1 MVFYRTYKSCSM
13 NINSNSS
20 IKSTV
25 KYVLIGVLFVLSFI
39 VNSPVMAVSPD
50 ASMGMRNPAIDWES
64 LPAIR
69 TGVRVWCHN
78 SKSPLNYTAGDWA
91 NYTLQDADGY
101 EQAYYKG
108 NSGMLVQAWF
118 GSQVNIGNLKL
129 FLSDDPNPGYDMP
142 FLNYFNAEDY
152 PFWLWYHQ
160 QNILWAFP
168 CLPFDS
174 TFKASVEKRPDW
186 YQYTLDIYR
195 ESRFSEA
202 FTPDES
208 AILQKKIAEPVG
220 TFPGANAGDQV
231 QSSNPEIDAQGTA
244 SLFDV
249 STSGVIRSIKIDPP
263 SDHSDILDN
272 LTIRITTD
280 GEVTAQLP
288 VSMFFGGYQGA
299 DMKKAKGMAAGFD
312 GKSLYCYFPM
322 PFWKSMK
329 IELVNDQSNPV
340 TVACNIGWSDTNNYP
355 QDFTGTFKVQYNNK
369 IPLKVGDP
377 AFIQLEV
384 KGSGTMVGCVTKLVG
399 ALEGNFTMYTDDS
412 ETPVIES
419 TGGEDYFFHSYG
431 MHDGFDTAFS
441 GGLAGNDTGYRF
453 QIVDYVPFLSSFK
466 FTQDHALHF
475 PGDRAGTLLS
485 AIFYYQNPKKF
496 ITLTDSLDVGKTD
509 SEKAHHY
516 QITGSLD
523 RVRVQTDTGRYE
535 NDAEKPLIDEG
546 RWTDKQTSFRVAISP
561 NNDGVRIRKRVN
573 LTAYHQ
579 EIDVYVDNVLAGT
592 WFEQGSNY
600 VTNYDPEGSG
610 AIAQKYAD
618 LGTVVPTWQNGKM
631 PALFRDTIFDIPA
644 ALTQGKHV
652 LNLRFVTKGSL
663 AVAPADA
670 GLTNEYYY
678 WIYSYVKAQ

>member
-1 MVFYRTYKSCSM
+1 MNFYCP
-13 NINSNSS
+13 
-20 IKSTV
+20 IK
-25 KYVLIGVLFVLSFI
+25 YILLAAFYFL
-39 VNSPVMAVSPD
+39 VNSTFVAVRLD
-50 ASMGMRNPAIDWES
+50 ASEEMRNPAIDWES

-69 TGVRVWCHN
+69 TGVRVWSHT
-78 SKSPLNYTAGDWA
+78 SKSPLNYTAGDWT

-118 GSQVNIGNLKL
+118 GSQVNIGNLTL

-142 FLNYFNAEDY
+142 FLNYFNARDY

-174 TFKASVEKRPDW
+174 KFKASVEKRPDW

-202 FTPDES
+202 ITPDES

-220 TFPGANAGDQV
+220 TFPGAEVGNQV

-288 VSMFFGGYQGA
+288 VSMFFGGYQGV

-312 GKSLYCYFPM
+312 GRSLYCYFPM

-329 IELVNDQSNPV
+329 IELVNDQSDPV

-355 QDFTGTFKVQYNNK
+355 QDSTGTFKVQYNNK

-377 AFIQLEV
+377 AFTQLEV

-399 ALEGNFTMYTDDS
+399 ALEGNFTTYTDDS

-419 TGGEDYFFHSYG
+419 TGGEDYFFQSYG

-475 PGDRAGTLLS
+475 VGDRAGTLLS

-496 ITLTDSLDVGKTD
+496 ITLTDSLDIGKTD
-509 SEKAHHY
+509 SEKAHNY
-516 QITGSLD
+516 QITGSPD

-535 NDAEKPLIDEG
+535 NDAEKPLTDEG
-546 RWTDKQTSFRVAISP
+546 RWTDKQTSFSVAISP
-561 NNDGVRIRKRVN
+561 NNDGVRIRKRIN

-579 EIDVYVDNVLAGT
+579 EIDVYADNVLAGT

-631 PALFRDTIFDIPA
+631 PALFRDTIFDIPVS
-644 ALTQGKHV
+644 LTQGKHV

-663 AVAPADA
+663 AVAPADT

-678 WIYSYVKAQ
+678 WIYSYAKL